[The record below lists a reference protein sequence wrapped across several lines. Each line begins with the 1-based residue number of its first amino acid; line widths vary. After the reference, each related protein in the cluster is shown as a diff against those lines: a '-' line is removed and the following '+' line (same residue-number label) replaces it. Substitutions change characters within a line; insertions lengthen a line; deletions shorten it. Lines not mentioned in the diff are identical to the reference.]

1 MELIS
6 PETPA
11 PVRERSAGRCE
22 YCLLPDR
29 IELTGP
35 FHVEHVLARQH
46 RGTDELSNL
55 AWACSRCNRHK
66 GTNLS
71 AVDPDSKT
79 VVPLF
84 NPRQEKWVDHFEIV
98 GALIRGKS
106 PAGRATAQLLQ
117 MNAERLVELRSE
129 LISGGLWQA

>member
-1 MELIS
+1 MIS
-6 PETPA
+6 PELLQQ
-11 PVRERSAGRCE
+11 VRERAVGRCE

-35 FHVEHVLARQH
+35 FHVEHIIARQH
-46 RGTDELSNL
+46 RGADELSNL

-71 AVDPDSKT
+71 AVDPDTKT

-84 NPRQEKWVDHFEIV
+84 NPRREKWMDHFEIV

-106 PAGRATAQLLQ
+106 PIGRATAQLLQ
-117 MNAERLVELRSE
+117 MNAERRVELRFE
-129 LISGGLWQA
+129 LINEGLWQA